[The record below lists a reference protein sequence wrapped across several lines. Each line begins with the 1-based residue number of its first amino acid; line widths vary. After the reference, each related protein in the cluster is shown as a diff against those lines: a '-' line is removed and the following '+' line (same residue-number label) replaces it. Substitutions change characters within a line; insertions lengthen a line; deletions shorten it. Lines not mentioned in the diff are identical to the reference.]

1 MLCCNT
7 QNWPAMP
14 EAWQGS
20 SGGDTGDC
28 DVGDKGD
35 VHDTFYILF

>member
-1 MLCCNT
+1 
-7 QNWPAMP
+7 MP